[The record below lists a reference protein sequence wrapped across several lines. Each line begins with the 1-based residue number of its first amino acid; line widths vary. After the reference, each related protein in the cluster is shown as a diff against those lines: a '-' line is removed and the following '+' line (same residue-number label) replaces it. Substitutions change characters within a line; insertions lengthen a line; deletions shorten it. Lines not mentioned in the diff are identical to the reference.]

1 MGLEIRLLAGVF
13 LLTLMFSAIACA
25 DNLLIGGIMQKSGAV
40 EKNSDYQEIA
50 ASLKAKY
57 IPTYYGGFANDVI
70 EVRNAA
76 LGIGSVK
83 NGLLGLD
90 GLPNKA
96 LDHHYDTIVAYSG
109 GTSTAVT
116 ALADYAR
123 YGLTCDTLILV
134 SPMAAAINE
143 ATKGNALTGLLT
155 TGRGMLS
162 GDIDDTMAGLNKIQ
176 ESTKVADEEGD
187 AKFEKQIGT
196 ILENNPGLKIIV
208 IQSPQDKPTFYGET
222 YQYTFTKDASAFKEF
237 NNRITI
243 HNEPL
248 DNRLLLDNPHKDI
261 FFEFAKTH
269 LANDGSG
276 IKFSPT
282 AQSTRFSVADQSTNP
297 NPFEANPVGK
307 IGLQEAVALC
317 IQGKY
322 DEAIRGYKTANGLW
336 TNFRPNQQMYFDIG
350 DSLFQIGKFEEAIQI
365 YQKILEDI
373 YLDSN
378 AIELSLAWERIGA
391 ALNNLGRTEE
401 ANQAFANAKEQKDKR
416 RHDSQDL
423 PLPTETWQE
432 EDKMIRATGGYSQ
445 GSGSSGG
452 LSPGQK
458 QAIEQAIDNMVPG
471 EYNQYYNT
479 NPRFKQAIPSY

>member
-1 MGLEIRLLAGVF
+1 MVLEIRLLAGVF

-40 EKNSDYQEIA
+40 EKNSDYLEIA

-57 IPTYYGGFANDVI
+57 IPTYCGGIVNDVI

-76 LGIGSVK
+76 LGIGSVQ

-109 GTSTAVT
+109 GTSTAIT
-116 ALADYAR
+116 ALDDYAR

-134 SPMAAAINE
+134 SPMAAAVSD
-143 ATKGNALTGLLT
+143 ATLDKTWLGKKIVPKSGTLGTAYSQIKDNANSADAEGN
-155 TGRGMLS
+155 
-162 GDIDDTMAGLNKIQ
+162 
-176 ESTKVADEEGD
+176 
-187 AKFEKQIGT
+187 AKFEEQIYN
-196 ILENNPGLKIIV
+196 ILKKNPKLKIIV
-208 IQSPQDKPTFYGET
+208 IQSQQDKPSLESET
-222 YQYTFTKDASAFKEF
+222 YQYTFKEEIFREYGDQIEIHDDPKLASSGLNAHKE
-237 NNRITI
+237 
-243 HNEPL
+243 
-248 DNRLLLDNPHKDI
+248 I
-261 FFEFAKTH
+261 FFDYAKSH
-269 LANDGSG
+269 LSNDGSG

-282 AQSTRFSVADQSTNP
+282 GQSTGVSVADQSTNP